1 MNCFSLNRV
10 QQFEQLGESPVAMRP
25 CGLLPGIG
33 CNGIFPIVFCNLLMW
48 FGLLLWPFLVSQF
61 LRDRVRAAGGSLFDI
76 CTSDF
81 RFPASF
87 LGASPKVCF
96 QISYHESLLTLFV
109 LSPSSSLFSWSPHC
123 VSYPFFF
130 GLSSLV
136 RGDTVCAP
144 CVSSHKTR

>member
-61 LRDRVRAAGGSLFDI
+61 LRVRVRAAGGSLFDI
-76 CTSDF
+76 CTSGF

-87 LGASPKVCF
+87 LCASPEVSSVR
-96 QISYHESLLTLFV
+96 ILSL
-109 LSPSSSLFSWSPHC
+109 
-123 VSYPFFF
+123 FF

-144 CVSSHKTR
+144 CVSSHKTQ